1 MRYEPRTF
9 GGLEMLKRI
18 AFGVAVLGLLGACS
32 AETDAGKQEA
42 VDETTQEFGL
52 RDTKIA
58 GSLSYG
64 QTSAATSYKFSARA
78 RYVAFKF
85 SGKVGDEIDVW
96 VKSSS
101 GDPV

>member
-1 MRYEPRTF
+1 
-9 GGLEMLKRI
+9 MLRRI

-32 AETDAGKQEA
+32 AESDAGKQEA

-64 QTSAATSYKFSARA
+64 ETSVIKFQAKSEVTKA
-78 RYVAFKF
+78 
-85 SGKVGDEIDVW
+85 
-96 VKSSS
+96 VK
-101 GDPV
+101 